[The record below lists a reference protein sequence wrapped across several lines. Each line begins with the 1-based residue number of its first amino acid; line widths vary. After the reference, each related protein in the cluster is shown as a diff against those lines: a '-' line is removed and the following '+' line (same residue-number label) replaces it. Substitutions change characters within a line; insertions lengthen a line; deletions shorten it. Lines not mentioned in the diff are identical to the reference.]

1 MFNKSIKDTATPP
14 AGGPTPGGAPAAS
27 PTPAPAPAPA
37 PNLSQNQTQ
46 NMPMESRRPTQ
57 VTASVLGSDLVI
69 KGGIE
74 GRGEIQLQGRAWG
87 DVKVERLVVGDAA
100 ELEGSVDAVVV
111 EVRGRVA
118 GSITARQVRLLPSA
132 RVEGDITYEQLAI
145 ELGAQFEGRCIRSKA
160 KAAAA
165 PLPAPAANAAAP
177 ADEFSDEAFGAK
189 PAAEAKPAEPQKPE
203 PAKAG

>member
-1 MFNKSIKDTATPP
+1 MFNKSIKDTALPP
-14 AGGPTPGGAPAAS
+14 AGGATPGG
-27 PTPAPAPAPA
+27 PAPVTAA
-37 PNLSQNQTQ
+37 PNLSQNAA
-46 NMPMESRRPTQ
+46 PDARRERQ

-145 ELGAQFEGRCIRSKA
+145 ELGAQFEGRCIRNKTA
-160 KAAAA
+160 AAAA
-165 PLPAPAANAAAP
+165 PLPLPSPAE
-177 ADEFSDEAFGAK
+177 EFSDEEFASS
-189 PAAEAKPAEPQKPE
+189 E
-203 PAKAG
+203 PATEPETAA